1 MDCWKMKALRANRP
15 NSHVILACSNL
26 VNLSTYVCQGNW
38 PPFSSP
44 NNAKSITP
52 SSPELLSVYLPHLA
66 KTNLCLPGSFMV
78 GKRETSDPA
87 AVLQHQ
93 RDSVD
98 GWMDVVDIGGLF
110 RPAEKKQKMATG

>member
-1 MDCWKMKALRANRP
+1 
-15 NSHVILACSNL
+15 
-26 VNLSTYVCQGNW
+26 
-38 PPFSSP
+38 
-44 NNAKSITP
+44 
-52 SSPELLSVYLPHLA
+52 
-66 KTNLCLPGSFMV
+66 MV
-78 GKRETSDPA
+78 VKRETSDPA